1 MSTIK
6 KMIINRNDLEF
17 IYAEKQKNMMG
28 NITYLI
34 YHQNTKPFVYSE
46 ETFHSIYGEDKKY
59 PLITFISSV
68 EDRLLELDINN
79 DKKLSYIL
87 KGFFEVSKKIN
98 GKNYANPSLWGYKS
112 TFITA
117 IGLFNTL
124 ITVEN
129 NKQYLSN
136 THDYEEEYQRLIK
149 KEIKQEN

>member
-17 IYAEKQKNMMG
+17 LYAEKQKDMMG
-28 NITYLI
+28 NINYLV
-34 YHQNTKPFVYSE
+34 YHQNVKPVVYSE

-68 EDRLLELDINN
+68 EDRLLELDISN
-79 DKKLSYIL
+79 DNKLSYIL
-87 KGFFEVSKKIN
+87 KGFFEVSKKIK

-117 IGLFNTL
+117 LGLFNTL

-129 NKQYLSN
+129 NEQYLSN
-136 THDYEEEYQRLIK
+136 TYDYEEEYQRLIK